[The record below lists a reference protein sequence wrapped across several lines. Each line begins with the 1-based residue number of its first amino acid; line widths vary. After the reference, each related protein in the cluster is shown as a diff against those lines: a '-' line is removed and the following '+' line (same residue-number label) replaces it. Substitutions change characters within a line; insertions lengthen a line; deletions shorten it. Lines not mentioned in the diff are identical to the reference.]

1 MADARHVPCNLLT
14 WPKLANLLPDQ
25 KLIYAYLWFNR
36 FARSSGCYPFPVA
49 LAATELSFSPPSL
62 LEALREFVRRELVQ
76 MDESTG
82 EIFVLD
88 WFRFNTFPPGPRQR
102 VLAADL
108 QRIESPVLRALVEKS
123 IPYFPREGKE
133 RKGKKTID
141 DSPSVDKFNKGWA
154 EKGAALGL
162 TAHPGETWEAF
173 KQRIALT
180 EKKAA

>member
-1 MADARHVPCNLLT
+1 
-14 WPKLANLLPDQ
+14 
-25 KLIYAYLWFNR
+25 
-36 FARSSGCYPFPVA
+36 
-49 LAATELSFSPPSL
+49 
-62 LEALREFVRRELVQ
+62 